1 MAKKIPAND
10 IEAGKPCAA
19 LSYLFPV
26 GLIWYLADSTMRKNR
41 FAAFHVHQS
50 LAAFLVVLAGY
61 IVGLILVIIFIGFV
75 IWAAAAFAG
84 AIWFIQGLVYS
95 LNGREEELWLVGT
108 FGRRFDF

>member
-10 IEAGKPCAA
+10 VEAGKPCAA

-26 GLIWYLADSTMRKNR
+26 GLIWYLADSKMRKNR

-50 LAAFLVVLAGY
+50 LAGAVVVIAGML
-61 IVGLILVIIFIGFV
+61 IGSLLTVILVGFV
-75 IWAAAAFAG
+75 LLAAAWLVAVV
-84 AIWFIQGLVYS
+84 WFIQGLVYS
-95 LNGREEELWLVGT
+95 LNGREEELWLVGK